1 MPKYYVSAPNLN
13 TVIMADNAIDACVK
27 VATKHNVVTV
37 GLLWKVSERGFG
49 GHPED
54 EVIDDH
60 EIVKEIN
67 RRKRKK

>member
-1 MPKYYVSAPNLN
+1 MPKYYVSIPNIN
-13 TVIMADNAIDACVK
+13 EVISAENPIDACIK
-27 VATKHNVVTV
+27 VALKHNCITV
-37 GLLWKVSERGFG
+37 GLMWKVSEIGFG

-54 EVIDDH
+54 EVVDDH